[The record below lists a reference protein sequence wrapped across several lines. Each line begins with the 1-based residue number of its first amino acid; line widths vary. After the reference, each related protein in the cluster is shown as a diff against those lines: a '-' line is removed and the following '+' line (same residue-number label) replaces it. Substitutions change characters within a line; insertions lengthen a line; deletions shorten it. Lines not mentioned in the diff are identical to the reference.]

1 MWFINIILPKL
12 TRDYL
17 KLGDGPC
24 TLHPA
29 SWLKN
34 SLTDFDTSTG
44 EGDKQLWVRNQASY
58 R

>member
-17 KLGDGPC
+17 KLGDGPF

-44 EGDKQLWVRNQASY
+44 EGDK
-58 R
+58 